1 MTHPPAAETDALARL
16 RTTGVLAVVRAPHAE
31 SALDVADA
39 LLAGSVS
46 GIEVTYSTPD
56 AAAVI
61 AELVRRHGEAAYIG
75 AGTVTTAT
83 QAEEAAGAGAQ
94 FLVSPGT
101 LAPLTAAMRATG
113 VTVMTGAL
121 TPSEVMLAISLGV
134 DVVKVFPASL
144 GGPSYLGA
152 LRGPFPHTPLMPTG
166 GVNPDNLLA
175 WFTAG
180 AIAVGAGG
188 DLLPAAA
195 LASGDMAEITRR
207 ARQFSAALAAARVAT
222 GTAAA
227 AAAARATGRATGA
240 GAA

>member
-16 RTTGVLAVVRAPHAE
+16 RATGVLAVVRAPHAE

-39 LLAGSVS
+39 LLAGGVS

-121 TPSEVMLAISLGV
+121 TPS
-134 DVVKVFPASL
+134 
-144 GGPSYLGA
+144 
-152 LRGPFPHTPLMPTG
+152 
-166 GVNPDNLLA
+166 
-175 WFTAG
+175 
-180 AIAVGAGG
+180 
-188 DLLPAAA
+188 
-195 LASGDMAEITRR
+195 
-207 ARQFSAALAAARVAT
+207 
-222 GTAAA
+222 
-227 AAAARATGRATGA
+227 
-240 GAA
+240 